1 MQGSGMGPSLVGG
14 STEQQATGAGRF
26 ELDVRLVESGELD
39 RVLLASTDDGCD
51 TQKNGDC

>member
-1 MQGSGMGPSLVGG
+1 MRNSGMGPSLVGG
-14 STEQQATGAGRF
+14 SAEQQAPAAGRF

>member
-1 MQGSGMGPSLVGG
+1 MHSNGMGPSLA
-14 STEQQATGAGRF
+14 TEQQAAGAGRF
-26 ELDVRLVESGELD
+26 ELDVRLVDSGELD